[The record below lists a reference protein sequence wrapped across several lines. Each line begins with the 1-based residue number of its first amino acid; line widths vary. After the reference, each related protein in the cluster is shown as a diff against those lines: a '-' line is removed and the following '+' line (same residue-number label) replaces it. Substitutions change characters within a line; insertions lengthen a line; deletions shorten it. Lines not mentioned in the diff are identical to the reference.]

1 MIYIRFFVIIC
12 LFCLTES
19 ILFGQTLK
27 GEVLNNKSE
36 IMPFVKVKDT
46 VFNTYTLSDQNGQF
60 AIPIQ
65 NGSVLVFSYVGYKSV
80 EISVA
85 GKSKIDLILEIESTQ
100 IDEIVVVAYG
110 VQKRAHLTGSV
121 ATLSSR
127 ELSQKPVDNL
137 TTMLSGRLP
146 GVIARQ
152 QSGVPGENSAK

>member
-1 MIYIRFFVIIC
+1 YIEI
-12 LFCLTES
+12 
-19 ILFGQTLK
+19 
-27 GEVLNNKSE
+27 SE
-36 IMPFVKVKDT
+36 TGI
-46 VFNTYTLSDQNGQF
+46 
-60 AIPIQ
+60 
-65 NGSVLVFSYVGYKSV
+65 LVFSYVWYKSV

-85 GKSKIDLILEIESTQ
+85 GKSKVDLNLEIESTQ

-152 QSGVPGENSAK
+152 